1 MCRQIHMLCLNLENK
16 RMPAYAKF
24 PHIYTSSTY
33 IPNPHTDTTVQ
44 IPWQTHTH
52 TDTHY
57 SCVILPVPSWTGT
70 NNRGGVNCGI
80 LKLTL
85 SVTLCQLCISLYQT
99 HTFAPSLLKQHRE
112 QGLWIINTRKVPH
125 NSVHIRQTMLMC
137 RAGEPWKES
146 GWIQDTCSDT
156 NQDWTGWLLGGK
168 MGLQSRRASGLK
180 TSKSLCTHWQLTLLL
195 KVVQLQHKQKKKKVR
210 NTLLVKFDGKL

>member
-1 MCRQIHMLCLNLENK
+1 MQSS
-16 RMPAYAKF
+16 
-24 PHIYTSSTY
+24 HIYTQALRISQT
-33 IPNPHTDTTVQ
+33 HT
-44 IPWQTHTH
+44 QTLQYKSHDRHTH

-125 NSVHIRQTMLMC
+125 NSVHRCPSGKQCWCVEQESHGRSPGEYKIHVQTQTRTEL
-137 RAGEPWKES
+137 A
-146 GWIQDTCSDT
+146 D
-156 NQDWTGWLLGGK
+156 
-168 MGLQSRRASGLK
+168 
-180 TSKSLCTHWQLTLLL
+180 
-195 KVVQLQHKQKKKKVR
+195 
-210 NTLLVKFDGKL
+210 F

>member
-1 MCRQIHMLCLNLENK
+1 MCRKIRMLCLNLENK

-33 IPNPHTDTTVQ
+33 IANPHTDTTVQ

-52 TDTHY
+52 TDTHFY

-125 NSVHIRQTMLMC
+125 NSVHRCPSGKQCWCVEQESHGRSPGEYKIHVQTQTRTEL
-137 RAGEPWKES
+137 A
-146 GWIQDTCSDT
+146 D
-156 NQDWTGWLLGGK
+156 
-168 MGLQSRRASGLK
+168 
-180 TSKSLCTHWQLTLLL
+180 
-195 KVVQLQHKQKKKKVR
+195 
-210 NTLLVKFDGKL
+210 F